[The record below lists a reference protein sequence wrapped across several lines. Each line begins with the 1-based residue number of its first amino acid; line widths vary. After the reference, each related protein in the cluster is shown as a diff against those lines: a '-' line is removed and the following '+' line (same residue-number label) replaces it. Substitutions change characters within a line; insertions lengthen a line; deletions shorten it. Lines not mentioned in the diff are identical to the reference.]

1 MSKAG
6 KQKVKKSKE
15 AGAKLEEEARFDTN
29 RTTDLETPS
38 ASGAEAT
45 GEADKV
51 KKKSDPFRRFRKTFT
66 HSSKSSSKHAVRS
79 PTSPTSVLGD
89 AIRRSGETEE
99 ITDREVLNC

>member
-15 AGAKLEEEARFDTN
+15 AGAKLEEEARFDTS
-29 RTTDLETPS
+29 RTTELETPS
-38 ASGAEAT
+38 GGAEAT
-45 GEADKV
+45 GEADIV

-66 HSSKSSSKHAVRS
+66 HSSKSSSKHAVRF

-89 AIRRSGETEE
+89 AVRRSGETEE
-99 ITDREVLNC
+99 IADREVLNC